1 MSGQGWGAYQA
12 SELPVAHCIEVDLGL
27 IKIMCNFLRPL
38 LLVLVDAVC
47 LCVEALSELIKILY
61 NFFLKLFVLVDQ
73 SEAMEAFRDIFIFIL
88 KAFII
93 YHLISKQ

>member
-12 SELPVAHCIEVDLGL
+12 SELPVAHCIEVDL
-27 IKIMCNFLRPL
+27 KIMCNFLRPL
-38 LLVLVDAVC
+38 SLVLVDAVC
-47 LCVEALSELIKILY
+47 LCVEALSELIKIMY
-61 NFFLKLFVLVDQ
+61 NFQKKIFVLVDQ